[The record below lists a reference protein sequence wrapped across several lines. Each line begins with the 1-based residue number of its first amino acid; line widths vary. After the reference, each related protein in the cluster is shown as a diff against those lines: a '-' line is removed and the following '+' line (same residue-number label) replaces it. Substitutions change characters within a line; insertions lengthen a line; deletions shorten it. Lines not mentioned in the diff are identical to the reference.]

1 MKKRIIALG
10 LLWCLSAVMLQAA
23 RVDTVLVRSAAMN
36 KDVKVVYVLPDKAIG
51 KQACPVVYLLHGYG
65 GNARS
70 WVQLKPELPQMADE
84 KGIIFVCPDGKNS
97 WYWDSPENPAYRYE
111 TFVTSELVKYTDGNY
126 ATIPDRKARAIS
138 GLSMGGHGA
147 LWSAI
152 RHKDVFGAAG
162 SMSGGVDIRPFPQN
176 WEMNKQLGEFAANK
190 ASWDAHTVVN
200 QLDKIVNGD
209 LALIIDCGEADF
221 FLEVNKDL
229 HNRLLARR

>member
-147 LWSAI
+147 LWQI
-152 RHKDVFGAAG
+152 LFCR
-162 SMSGGVDIRPFPQN
+162 I
-176 WEMNKQLGEFAANK
+176 
-190 ASWDAHTVVN
+190 SW
-200 QLDKIVNGD
+200 
-209 LALIIDCGEADF
+209 
-221 FLEVNKDL
+221 FLERPLQEDILVMLSLWQITRYLMPFTVMMTDL
-229 HNRLLARR
+229 P

>member
-84 KGIIFVCPDGKNS
+84 KGLEAKSNAPPSKPDGMFTAAS
-97 WYWDSPENPAYRYE
+97 CVLAY
-111 TFVTSELVKYTDGNY
+111 TSCAALVK
-126 ATIPDRKARAIS
+126 
-138 GLSMGGHGA
+138 
-147 LWSAI
+147 
-152 RHKDVFGAAG
+152 
-162 SMSGGVDIRPFPQN
+162 
-176 WEMNKQLGEFAANK
+176 
-190 ASWDAHTVVN
+190 
-200 QLDKIVNGD
+200 
-209 LALIIDCGEADF
+209 
-221 FLEVNKDL
+221 
-229 HNRLLARR
+229 